1 MMILN
6 CHHCQ
11 EPGQLPDVLS
21 NFYGMPVSCHSCG
34 RINLIEKQ
42 NAAPAAVA
50 VQKRHHL
57 TSCQKCGLRLIAP
70 GKPLEIRR
78 VKFLCPACRHSF
90 AGGRYYHWSKS
101 VLPVTAGMVLA
112 VCGLVVGLYS
122 IGYLPT
128 ELRVIIGKILF
139 QIDEASMLIARLFP

>member
-1 MMILN
+1 
-6 CHHCQ
+6 
-11 EPGQLPDVLS
+11 VLS

-50 VQKRHHL
+50 VQERHHL

-70 GKPLEIRR
+70 GKPLEIRC

>member
-1 MMILN
+1 M
-6 CHHCQ
+6 
-11 EPGQLPDVLS
+11 
-21 NFYGMPVSCHSCG
+21 
-34 RINLIEKQ
+34 
-42 NAAPAAVA
+42 
-50 VQKRHHL
+50 
-57 TSCQKCGLRLIAP
+57 
-70 GKPLEIRR
+70 EIRR

-90 AGGRYYHWSKS
+90 AGGRYYHLSKP

>member
-1 MMILN
+1 MPEMW
-6 CHHCQ
+6 
-11 EPGQLPDVLS
+11 PAS
-21 NFYGMPVSCHSCG
+21 NP
-34 RINLIEKQ
+34 
-42 NAAPAAVA
+42 
-50 VQKRHHL
+50 
-57 TSCQKCGLRLIAP
+57 P

>member
-1 MMILN
+1 MILN

-34 RINLIEKQ
+34 RINLIERQ

-50 VQKRHHL
+50 VQERHHL

-139 QIDEASMLIARLFP
+139 QIDEASMMIARLFP